1 MSEQES
7 LAVLQ
12 IEVGGEIQYKR
23 PQEHCLS
30 FVMCPRSGFK
40 RRCFVGCPMLNIY
53 ADPEASVKFCGKS
66 SWTKALILD
75 LRVKDTV
82 LEDLIKQ
89 SKPRIQITGYNR
101 LRLDEFDAPTALQQ
115 PVTGD
120 EETQPF

>member
-1 MSEQES
+1 MPEQES

-40 RRCFVGCPMLNIY
+40 RRCFVGCPMLSIY
-53 ADPEASVKFCGKS
+53 VDSETSVKFCGKS
-66 SWTKALILD
+66 SWAKTIVRD

-89 SKPRIQITGYNR
+89 SKPRIEITGRNHPF
-101 LRLDEFDAPTALQQ
+101 LDALDAPRALQQ

-120 EETQPF
+120 EETQLF